1 MFLRFLI
8 LGSLIGASSLSA
20 KSWQGSAGASYS
32 SDFTGAS
39 PLASFYLGFSQP
51 LNKTVTLGM
60 NQGVNKKFYIYPDE
74 DEFSLSDT
82 SLYVSN
88 SLGEWLMLSHSLS
101 FSFSLPVS
109 KYSRENEKYTNLK
122 LGWAGAHKILSDK
135 LGLSYGISG
144 IAYLSKYQSSVSND
158 GLGGTPLPVYS
169 LGISHGG
176 SYGIIDK
183 LSASYSLSLNRIW
196 YYELDPEA
204 GQDPVVV
211 SDITDEVYSV
221 SMQLSYAIEHGLT
234 LSLGTSKG
242 NLITQVGT
250 LDLAFFDED
259 LSQYYISLG
268 YLF

>member
-1 MFLRFLI
+1 M
-8 LGSLIGASSLSA
+8 
-20 KSWQGSAGASYS
+20 
-32 SDFTGAS
+32 
-39 PLASFYLGFSQP
+39 
-51 LNKTVTLGM
+51 
-60 NQGVNKKFYIYPDE
+60 
-74 DEFSLSDT
+74 
-82 SLYVSN
+82 
-88 SLGEWLMLSHSLS
+88 
-101 FSFSLPVS
+101 
-109 KYSRENEKYTNLK
+109 
-122 LGWAGAHKILSDK
+122 
-135 LGLSYGISG
+135 
-144 IAYLSKYQSSVSND
+144 
-158 GLGGTPLPVYS
+158 PVYS